1 MNDLPGPN
9 LPSLDATHEQ
19 VAAAIRRA
27 VRSALLT
34 HARAGNPVPV
44 GADGGVIWLSP
55 EEVLR
60 RFAAVPDG
68 TDKTA

>member
-1 MNDLPGPN
+1 MNDILGPK

-27 VRSALLT
+27 VRDALLA

-44 GADGGVIWLSP
+44 GANGRVVWLSP

-60 RFAAVPDG
+60 RYDAVPDG